1 MDLTVLFVG
10 LLLGI
15 GIPVRN
21 KIIKQYRKNKHK

>member
-21 KIIKQYRKNKHK
+21 KLIKQYRKNKDK

>member
-21 KIIKQYRKNKHK
+21 KIIKQYRKNKDK

>member
-21 KIIKQYRKNKHK
+21 KLIKQYRKNKDN

>member
-21 KIIKQYRKNKHK
+21 KIIKQYRKNKDN

>member
-1 MDLTVLFVG
+1 MDFTILFVG

-21 KIIKQYRKNKHK
+21 KIIKQYRKNKDK